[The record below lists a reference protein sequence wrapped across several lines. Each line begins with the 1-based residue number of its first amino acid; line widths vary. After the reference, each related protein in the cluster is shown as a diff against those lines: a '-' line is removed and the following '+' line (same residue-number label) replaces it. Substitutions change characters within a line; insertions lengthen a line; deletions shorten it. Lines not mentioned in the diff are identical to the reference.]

1 MDEQVSNR
9 EESSNDVPMPAR
21 GTSTDLRATRGTPS
35 GSPPALRASR
45 SRWRDPRLLVG
56 VVLVAA
62 CALLGARFLG
72 GADDT
77 VGVWAARDALEAGQS
92 VVPADLVRRE
102 VRFAGQGDAD
112 AYLTADVSLPE
123 GVTLA
128 RAVGAGEL
136 LPRAALGDAGTG
148 SLTEVPLSVDSESVP
163 ASLRVGAVVDVWVT
177 PDAAVTDADP
187 SGDAG
192 SAPRSVLVF
201 DDVAVLSVPRTST
214 SLGPTATRQV
224 IVGVDEDQQPRLPTS
239 LAALAGGTVV
249 LTAQR

>member
-1 MDEQVSNR
+1 MMSPCQLGDPAPTSAPR
-9 EESSNDVPMPAR
+9 AARRPAHHRPCARAGPAGATPGFSSASSWSRPAPSSGPASWAVPTTRSACGRPA
-21 GTSTDLRATRGTPS
+21 TPS
-35 GSPPALRASR
+35 TPGSPS
-45 SRWRDPRLLVG
+45 
-56 VVLVAA
+56 
-62 CALLGARFLG
+62 
-72 GADDT
+72 
-77 VGVWAARDALEAGQS
+77 
-92 VVPADLVRRE
+92 VPADLVRRE
-102 VRFAGQGDAD
+102 VRFAGQGEAD
-112 AYLTADVSLPE
+112 AYLTADVSVPE
-123 GVTLA
+123 GATLA

-201 DDVAVLSVPRTST
+201 DDVPVLSVPRTST